1 MTHSAARLGIG
12 GPVGSGKTALIEGIV
27 PMLMAQ
33 GIEVAVVTNDLLT
46 TEDADR
52 LKRKGFLPAERV
64 IGVETGSCPHTAIR
78 EDPTMNQLAVQDLE
92 LLFPQLDLILI
103 ESGGDNLASTFS
115 YELVDAYMFVI
126 DVGAGDDIPR
136 KNGPGFVQSDLAV
149 VNKIDIAPY
158 VGADL
163 GLMRQQATQYRQ
175 GKPVVYTNCKTAEGL
190 DEVVAFIQETLL
202 FGRQMGQPSTQ
213 PSAQPPSTQQTS
225 TQQPAGQQPAT
236 ENLIGSYS

>member
-1 MTHSAARLGIG
+1 MSKSAARLGVG
-12 GPVGSGKTALIEGIV
+12 GPVGSGKTALLECIV
-27 PMLMAQ
+27 PMLINK

-52 LKRKGFLPAERV
+52 LKRRGVLPPERI

-78 EDPTMNQLAVQDLE
+78 EDPSMNLLAVKDLE
-92 LLFPQLDLILI
+92 MLYPQLDIIFI

-115 YELVDAYMFVI
+115 YDLVDSYIFVI

-136 KNGPGFVQSDLAV
+136 KKGPGFAQADLVV

-163 GLMRQQATQYRQ
+163 DLIRQEAPLYRR
-175 GKPVVYTNCKTAEGL
+175 GKPIVYTNCKAGEGL
-190 DEVVAFIQETLL
+190 DEVVNFILETVL
-202 FGRQMGQPSTQ
+202 FRS
-213 PSAQPPSTQQTS
+213 PSA
-225 TQQPAGQQPAT
+225 
-236 ENLIGSYS
+236 IGT

>member
-1 MTHSAARLGIG
+1 MSKSAARLGVG
-12 GPVGSGKTALIEGIV
+12 GPVGSGKTALLECIV
-27 PMLMAQ
+27 PMLMNK

-52 LKRKGFLPAERV
+52 LKRRGVLPPERI

-78 EDPTMNQLAVQDLE
+78 EDPSMNLLAVKDLE
-92 LLFPQLDLILI
+92 MLYPQLDIIFI

-115 YELVDAYMFVI
+115 YDLVDSYIFVI

-136 KNGPGFVQSDLAV
+136 KKGPGFAQADLVV

-163 GLMRQQATQYRQ
+163 DLIRQEAPLYRR
-175 GKPVVYTNCKTAEGL
+175 GKPIVYTNCKTGEGL
-190 DEVVAFIQETLL
+190 DEVVNFILETVL
-202 FGRQMGQPSTQ
+202 FRR
-213 PSAQPPSTQQTS
+213 PSA
-225 TQQPAGQQPAT
+225 
-236 ENLIGSYS
+236 IGT

>member
-1 MTHSAARLGIG
+1 MSKSAARLGIG

-27 PMLMAQ
+27 PLLMAR
-33 GIEVAVVTNDLLT
+33 GVEVAVVTNDLLT

-52 LKRKGFLPAERV
+52 LKRKGFLPPERV

-78 EDPTMNQLAVQDLE
+78 EDPTMNQLAIQDLE
-92 LLFPQLDLILI
+92 RLFPQLDLVLI

-149 VNKIDIAPY
+149 VNKVDIAPY

-163 GLMRQQATQYRQ
+163 ELMRSQAAAFREN
-175 GKPVVYTNCKTAEGL
+175 KPVVYTNCKTGEGL
-190 DEVVAFIQETLL
+190 NEVVEFIRERLL
-202 FGRQMGQPSTQ
+202 FEEESG
-213 PSAQPPSTQQTS
+213 
-225 TQQPAGQQPAT
+225 
-236 ENLIGSYS
+236 